1 MNFDVKRV
9 GDTAV
14 LTTSGDLDLAL
25 ADQLRDRLAETIT
38 TDPGRLV
45 IDLTDA
51 TFVDSAILGVLVGA
65 RNQLGDQPGGTDR
78 IHLVATR
85 PAVLRVFR
93 VTGLDTVFTIHS
105 TLDRALPPA

>member
-14 LTTSGDLDLAL
+14 ITTSGDLDMAL
-25 ADQLRDRLAETIT
+25 ADQLRDRLTQTIT
-38 TDPGRLV
+38 TDPRRLV
-45 IDLTDA
+45 VDLTDA

-65 RNQLGDQPGGTDR
+65 RNQLGGTDR

-85 PAVLRVFR
+85 PAVLRIFH
-93 VTGLDTVFTIHS
+93 VTGLDQVFTIHS